1 MAVSR
6 WCRALSAAPDRRHS
20 PALDDAGLD
29 DEQVEE
35 EELEWRL
42 LPRPTARIHSRHI
55 CQPAPR
61 REGGGGGAVRIDRAF
76 WSHQDSMAHCRLS
89 IENLSRVG
97 YERGHTRDRAPG
109 TERLQRAD
117 DSCPAGRPLALSVTE
132 VFDILSPATNR
143 HPEPP
148 HGAQTRLRVVAFALF
163 VSGPLPKGGWHY
175 WQSGAIA
182 VHSAPSHTT
191 KHCQTQSG
199 G

>member
-148 HGAQTRLRVVAFALF
+148 HGAQTRLRVVAFALI